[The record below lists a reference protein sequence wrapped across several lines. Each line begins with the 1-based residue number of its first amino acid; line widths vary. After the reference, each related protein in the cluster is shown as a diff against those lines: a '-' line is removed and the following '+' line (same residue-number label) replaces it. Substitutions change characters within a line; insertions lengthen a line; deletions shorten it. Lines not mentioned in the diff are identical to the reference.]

1 MWTDETTDVTQS
13 VAIHSAQ
20 YCKHIQDGEQALQ
33 FLACFQANLDF
44 LFLPADY
51 SRRRQNIIRLLSLP
65 VSKGG
70 RLKRLGGCPPRPRR
84 FWVRPGRTSA
94 WWDNFLAH
102 IVIVKVNT
110 HASGLRSWVIVTKL
124 SFSNRFTVYVWMRQ
138 NDAKTPRVDANFL
151 KTEKTSCVFKRIRMR
166 VDGVLNNNNGDG
178 DGNENVISQYK
189 LSLFES
195 LRDH

>member
-1 MWTDETTDVTQS
+1 MDTVFVHTYSMKTITENGTFQKRSPEWIFLKTLFSRDVWTDETTDVTQS

-20 YCKHIQDGEQALQ
+20 HCKHIQDGEQALQ

-94 WWDNFLAH
+94 WTDNFLAH

-110 HASGLRSWVIVTKL
+110 RASGLRSWVIVTKL
-124 SFSNRFTVYVWMRQ
+124 SFS
-138 NDAKTPRVDANFL
+138 K
-151 KTEKTSCVFKRIRMR
+151 R
-166 VDGVLNNNNGDG
+166 VDGAKRCKNATCGEYFENGDK
-178 DGNENVISQYK
+178 K
-189 LSLFES
+189 LRF
-195 LRDH
+195 